1 MVHVLGVS
9 EPEGAAD
16 RPALY
21 DQGLCYSCSTLL
33 VDLDIGAEQCLGEHA
48 VTARKIRL
56 PTAFKLL
63 GELGT
68 GSEGV
73 IYRVE
78 KRKDKTQHAAKVV
91 PRGHPG
97 MAKFLKMEL
106 QNHACLQHPFVVR
119 LDSLHMSKSHVIMIM
134 ECAEGGDF
142 EDVVMQSKRHS
153 DELLLSEEKAR
164 YFFRQLIAAVGYCH
178 TQGVA
183 HRDIK
188 VRSWERGKK
197 NGRLV
202 QADVRF

>member
-1 MVHVLGVS
+1 MHVLGVS

-119 LDSLHMSKSHVIMIM
+119 LDSLHMSKSHIMIM

-183 HRDIK
+183 H
-188 VRSWERGKK
+188 
-197 NGRLV
+197 
-202 QADVRF
+202 